1 MYEWQQQIQIFI
13 DEIDQC
19 IKSHQDDALTLHA
32 LSCRLGYS
40 EFYVTR
46 KFREISGIQFRD
58 YLRLRRLAFA
68 LREVRDSRRSFLEIA
83 VDYGFSS
90 HEAFT
95 RAFKRAYGITPG
107 EYRRKPVPVVLRTKL
122 HSFDRYF
129 FGVVSSNL

>member
-1 MYEWQQQIQIFI
+1 MVEAGGRRVKKAAPGGRPMYEWQQQIQIFI

-58 YLRLRRLAFA
+58 YLRLRRLA
-68 LREVRDSRRSFLEIA
+68 LRCGRYVTA
-83 VDYGFSS
+83 VGVFW
-90 HEAFT
+90 
-95 RAFKRAYGITPG
+95 
-107 EYRRKPVPVVLRTKL
+107 KL
-122 HSFDRYF
+122 P
-129 FGVVSSNL
+129 

>member
-68 LREVRDSRRSFLEIA
+68 LREVRAFPPMKPSPGLLKEPMALLPVNTAESPCLWCCAPSCTPSTATFL
-83 VDYGFSS
+83 
-90 HEAFT
+90 
-95 RAFKRAYGITPG
+95 
-107 EYRRKPVPVVLRTKL
+107 
-122 HSFDRYF
+122 DREK
-129 FGVVSSNL
+129 